1 MKVGLRIDVDTW
13 RGTRDGVP
21 CLLEIL
27 AKHGIQATF
36 FFSVGPDNMGRHL
49 WRLMRPAFL
58 WKMFRSRA
66 LSLYGWDILLA
77 GTAWPGRL
85 IGQQLGSCMRE
96 TDAEGH
102 EVGLHA
108 WDHYSWQEKSDCWP
122 LSTLTTQLQQ
132 GVETLSQILGRAVTC
147 SAVPGWRADQRVI
160 EAKQP
165 FQFTYN
171 SDCRGDRPF
180 QPRLTDGSVGTLQLP
195 VSLPTFDEIIG
206 RIVTL
211 DHYNE
216 FILKEMQSQPE
227 YAVYTL
233 HAEVEGIMM
242 AQLFDQLLVS
252 AKARGLQFCPLG
264 ELRPMAGARVPVGTV
279 VRGPCQGREGWVGC
293 QQLEQVLA
301 G

>member
-13 RGTRDGVP
+13 RGTREGVP
-21 CLLEIL
+21 RLLELL

-58 WKMFRSRA
+58 WKMLRSRA
-66 LSLYGWDILLA
+66 LSLYGWDIVFA

-85 IGQQLGSCMRE
+85 IGQQLGALMRE
-96 TDAEGH
+96 TDTEGH

-108 WDHYSWQEKSDCWP
+108 WDHYSWQAKIDGWP

-132 GVETLSQILGRAVTC
+132 GVDTLSQILGRAVTC

-180 QPRLTDGSVGTLQLP
+180 RPRLTDGRVGTLQLP
-195 VSLPTFDEIIG
+195 VSLPTFDEVIG
-206 RIVTL
+206 RTVTL

-216 FILKEMQSQPE
+216 FMLKAMQCQPE

-233 HAEVEGIMM
+233 HAEVEGMTM
-242 AQLFDQLLVS
+242 APRFDRLLAT
-252 AKARGLQFCPLG
+252 AKARGVHFCPLG
-264 ELRPMAGARVPVGTV
+264 GIIPMAGSSVPVGSV
-279 VRGPCQGREGWVGC
+279 VKGPCPGREGWVGC
-293 QQLEQVLA
+293 QHLEE
-301 G
+301 